1 MKVVVRQNDPV
12 KALKVL
18 NKKLHN
24 EGIIRTYKDKQSFT
38 SNSERK
44 KAARKAARVR
54 WLKKEAKIKKKL
66 KRLDTF
72 IPRSNRY
79 KKNSNNSGKPV
90 NRVRRYKNDKSTQ
103 RKVR

>member
-1 MKVVVRQNDPV
+1 MKVVVRNSDPV
-12 KALKVL
+12 KALKIL

-24 EGIIRTYKDKQSFT
+24 EGIIRTYNDKQTFT
-38 SNSERK
+38 SNSDKK
-44 KAARKAARVR
+44 KAARKAAEVR
-54 WLKKEAKIKKKL
+54 WKKKEAKIQKRL

-79 KKNSNNSGKPV
+79 KKNSNNSRKPV
-90 NRVRRYKNDKSTQ
+90 ARMIRYKNDKSTQ